1 MTRDISQTR
10 LLVLQ
15 AAYSFISQLSIAVLF
30 PFLRQHFS
38 FAQISLQAAIGY
50 VIPIV
55 LLPFL
60 RGFNFRLSILFG
72 IAASALRAGY
82 VLYVD
87 QPHELYLYAVI
98 SGLQVI
104 FFWIPYEILYFHGH
118 DTKIHGRQSAAYFA
132 IFSGA
137 GIVMPVLSGFIA
149 DHFGFPILFGVGS
162 GLMLVPFLFAFQIPQ
177 GYIRITLSDSLRH
190 LKGVMLLFVFDGIFW
205 SIAPGLIA
213 LSLLNFTKTAVQFG
227 VVNSF
232 VALGALFVSLFAAR
246 LSDRQQNRGMVI
258 YPVSILSAILLIV
271 LGRQQSL
278 YVFTILFLIFTSLRT
293 IAQPINNALP
303 MDLRHDHAKLYMG
316 RQFLLSIGRVVGFGL
331 TWVSVLTFGLFP
343 MYVAY
348 GAGYIAYTFVVRGVL
363 KASPQTIEPLPSVTQ

>member
-1 MTRDISQTR
+1 MTRDIFQTR

-38 FAQISLQAAIGY
+38 FAQISLQSAIGY
-50 VIPIV
+50 IIPIV
-55 LLPFL
+55 LLPLL

-82 VLYVD
+82 VPYVD
-87 QPHELYLYAVI
+87 SPHELYLYAVI

-118 DTKIHGRQSAAYFA
+118 DAKIHGRQSAAYFA

-137 GIVMPVLSGFIA
+137 SIVMPVLSGFIA
-149 DHFGFPILFGVGS
+149 DHFGFRILFGIGS
-162 GLMLVPFLFAFQIPQ
+162 GLMLIPFLFAFQIPKE
-177 GYIRITLSDSLRH
+177 YIRITLADSLRH
-190 LKGVMLLFVFDGIFW
+190 LKGVMALFVFDGLFW
-205 SIAPGLIA
+205 SIAPGLVA
-213 LSLLNFTKTAVQFG
+213 LSLLNFTQTAVQFG

-246 LSDRQQNRGMVI
+246 QSDRLQNRGMVI
-258 YPVSILSAILLIV
+258 YPVSIFSAILLIV

-278 YVFTILFLIFTSLRT
+278 YIFTIIFLVFTSLRT

-316 RQFLLSIGRVVGFGL
+316 RQFLLSIGRVLGFGL
-331 TWVSVLTFGLFP
+331 TWLSVLTFGLFP

-348 GAGYIAYTFVVRGVL
+348 AAGYLLYTLVVRLVL
-363 KASPQTIEPLPSVTQ
+363 RAPSHTVESLPSVAQ